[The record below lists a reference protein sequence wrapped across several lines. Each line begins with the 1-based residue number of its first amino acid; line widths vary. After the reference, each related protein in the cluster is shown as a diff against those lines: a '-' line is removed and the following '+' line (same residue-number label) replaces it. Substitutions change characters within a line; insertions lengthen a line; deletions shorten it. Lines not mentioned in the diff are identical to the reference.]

1 MTMTGPEF
9 DVWMLRRA
17 REKPSNPIYAHLA
30 GRARVESL
38 EEKSE
43 NVGQSVPQEKTQ
55 ARPIS
60 VPRVVVE
67 ELSAKDAHI
76 FVKPDFKQ
84 ESSDH
89 DDGDIW
95 DAEPME
101 DE

>member
-43 NVGQSVPQEKTQ
+43 QEKTQ